1 MSILLR
7 TLTLKSKIGIG
18 KYKDETVE
26 QAIQRRKQK
35 DLISMYYKLTT
46 INFNSEIL
54 DLLGITRE
62 WVISKPSSNKDMYY
76 EFLKKSNYIQSKK
89 EVIKNRNKQIDRMK
103 SKTKPFELALL
114 QRLNH
119 GH

>member
-7 TLTLKSKIGIG
+7 TLTLKSKIGVG
-18 KYKDETVE
+18 KYKDDTVE
-26 QAIQRRKQK
+26 QAINRRKQK

-54 DLLGITRE
+54 DLLGISGE
-62 WVISKPSSNKDMYY
+62 WIIEKPSSNKNMYY
-76 EFLKKSNYIQSKK
+76 KFLEKSNYIKSKK
-89 EVIKNRNKQIDRMK
+89 ELIKNRNKNLDRMK
-103 SKTKPFELALL
+103 SKTKPFDPELL